1 MVRNKIAVL
10 EKSTIDKIAAGEV
23 VERPSSVVKELVE
36 NAIDAGA
43 SAITVEIK
51 DGGKSY
57 IRITDNGCGIPEDE
71 LSVAFMRH
79 STSKLRDA
87 SELADI
93 HTLGFRG
100 EALSSISAVSRVEM
114 ITKPADTLMGVRYV
128 IEGSKEISL
137 DKIGAPDGTTIM
149 IYQLFFNTPARKK
162 FLKTDTT
169 EASYISELM
178 ERLALS
184 HPDISFCF
192 ISNKKEKIHTSGNGN
207 LMDTIYQI
215 YGRQIA
221 SNLLAV
227 EKETDLLKVSG
238 FIGNSNVARGNRSL
252 ENFYINGRYIKSP
265 LLSKSVEEGYVGYLM
280 QHQYP
285 FCVLMITTKEASVDV
300 NVHPTKQEVRF
311 DDEMA
316 IADIFKSL
324 IFDRLHQR
332 EDIAEVTLDE
342 NVKEYAEEVAEE
354 VAKDQQSSTIRQDV
368 PMRKI
373 AESTVADPRLE
384 PMASEAESKQ
394 EEIVKE
400 VAPEPFEKSRL
411 EKMRQKITAQI
422 HADTPYER
430 KYQEYYQEKEKE
442 QDQGQKEKFTYEQTT
457 FLSEKARAKHRII
470 GQVFDTYWLIE
481 HDNKLYIIDQHAA
494 HEKVLFERMMK
505 QLQDKEMTTQYVSP
519 PIIVSLTRAEQ
530 DILDRYEDV
539 FSELGYVISSFGGNE
554 FAIEG
559 VPGNLF
565 SFDVKEFFM
574 ELLASCG
581 ELKGNDGHDMIVE
594 KVASMS
600 CKAAV
605 KGNNRLSYSEIEE
618 LLDELLSL
626 DNPYHC
632 PHGRPTIIAMTK
644 YELEK
649 KFKRIV

>member
-10 EKSTIDKIAAGEV
+10 EKATIDKIAAGEV
-23 VERPSSVVKELVE
+23 VERPASVVKELVE

-43 SAITVEIK
+43 DAITVEIK

-57 IRITDNGCGIPEDE
+57 IRITDNGCGIPEEE
-71 LSVAFMRH
+71 LPVAFLRH
-79 STSKLRDA
+79 STSKLRNA
-87 SELADI
+87 SELSDI

-114 ITKPADTLMGVRYV
+114 ITKPQTELMGVRYV
-128 IEGSKEISL
+128 VEGSQEVSM

-149 IYQLFFNTPARKK
+149 VYQLFFNTPARKK
-162 FLKTDTT
+162 FLKSDMT

-184 HPDISFCF
+184 HPDVSFLF

-227 EKETDLLKVSG
+227 EKETDLLMVSG

-265 LLSKSVEEGYVGYLM
+265 LLSKAVEEGYVGYLM

-285 FCVLMITTKEASVDV
+285 FCVLQITTKEAAVDV

-311 DDEMA
+311 DDEIA
-316 IADIFKSL
+316 IADIFKTL
-324 IFDRLHQR
+324 VFERLHQR
-332 EDIAEVTLDE
+332 EDIAEVTPD
-342 NVKEYAEEVAEE
+342 
-354 VAKDQQSSTIRQDV
+354 
-368 PMRKI
+368 
-373 AESTVADPRLE
+373 
-384 PMASEAESKQ
+384 
-394 EEIVKE
+394 EEIEKE
-400 VAPEPFEKSRL
+400 KEQSKPVTEERTPEPFEKARL
-411 EKMRQKITAQI
+411 QQMREKITKQI

-430 KYQEYYQEKEKE
+430 KYQEFYQKRESDTNAHAPKQEFPETSKPA
-442 QDQGQKEKFTYEQTT
+442 TYEQTS
-457 FLSEKARAKHRII
+457 FLTREARAKHHII

-494 HEKVLFERMMK
+494 HEKVLYERMMK
-505 QLQDKEMTTQYVSP
+505 QLKNKEMTTQYVSP
-519 PIIVSLTRAEQ
+519 PIILSLTRAEQ
-530 DILDRYEDV
+530 DILERFADV
-539 FSELGYVISSFGGNE
+539 FAELGYVISPFGGSE

-565 SFDVKEFFM
+565 SFDVKTFFM
-574 ELLASCG
+574 ELLASCDS
-581 ELKGNDGHDMIVE
+581 LKGNDGHDMILE
-594 KVASMS
+594 KIASMS
-600 CKAAV
+600 CKAAI
-605 KGNNRLSYSEIEE
+605 KGNNHLSRPEIEA
-618 LLDELLSL
+618 LLEELLSL
-626 DNPYHC
+626 ENPYHC

>member
-128 IEGSKEISL
+128 IEGSKEVSL

-149 IYQLFFNTPARKK
+149 VYQLFFNTPARKK

-215 YGRQIA
+215 YGRLIA

-316 IADIFKSL
+316 LADIFKSL
-324 IFDRLHQR
+324 IFERLHQR
-332 EDIAEVTLDE
+332 EDIVEVTLDE
-342 NVKEYAEEVAEE
+342 NVQAA
-354 VAKDQQSSTIRQDV
+354 
-368 PMRKI
+368 PLRKTTEND
-373 AESTVADPRLE
+373 ATDPGSESMTCE
-384 PMASEAESKQ
+384 PESKK
-394 EEIVKE
+394 EETIIE

-442 QDQGQKEKFTYEQTT
+442 QDQSREEKVTYEQTS
-457 FLSEKARAKHRII
+457 FLSEQARAKHRII

-519 PIIVSLTRAEQ
+519 PIIVSLTRAER
-530 DILDRYEDV
+530 DILKRYEEV

-605 KGNNRLSYSEIEE
+605 KGNNRLSYPEIEE

-626 DNPYHC
+626 ENPYHC

>member
-128 IEGSKEISL
+128 IEGSKEVSL

-149 IYQLFFNTPARKK
+149 VYQLFFNTPARKK

-221 SNLLAV
+221 SNLLTV

-316 IADIFKSL
+316 IADIFKLL
-324 IFDRLHQR
+324 IFERLHQR

-342 NVKEYAEEVAEE
+342 NVQAA
-354 VAKDQQSSTIRQDV
+354 
-368 PMRKI
+368 PLRKTTEND
-373 AESTVADPRLE
+373 ATDPGSESMTCE
-384 PMASEAESKQ
+384 PESKK
-394 EEIVKE
+394 EETIIE

-442 QDQGQKEKFTYEQTT
+442 QDQSREEKVTYEQTS
-457 FLSEKARAKHRII
+457 FLSEQARAKHRII
-470 GQVFDTYWLIE
+470 GQVFDTYWLVE

-530 DILDRYEDV
+530 DILKRYEEV

-605 KGNNRLSYSEIEE
+605 KGNNRLSYPEIEE

-626 DNPYHC
+626 ENPYHC

>member
-128 IEGSKEISL
+128 IEGSKEVSL

-149 IYQLFFNTPARKK
+149 VYQLFFNTPARKK

-324 IFDRLHQR
+324 IFERLYQR

-342 NVKEYAEEVAEE
+342 NVQAA
-354 VAKDQQSSTIRQDV
+354 SL
-368 PMRKI
+368 RKTTEND
-373 AESTVADPRLE
+373 ATDPGSESITCE
-384 PMASEAESKQ
+384 PESKK
-394 EEIVKE
+394 EETIIE

-442 QDQGQKEKFTYEQTT
+442 QDQSREEKVTYEQTS
-457 FLSEKARAKHRII
+457 FLSEQARAKHRII

-505 QLQDKEMTTQYVSP
+505 QLQDKEMTTQCVSP

-530 DILDRYEDV
+530 DILKRYEEV

-605 KGNNRLSYSEIEE
+605 KGNNRLSYPEIEE

-626 DNPYHC
+626 ENPYHC

>member
-1 MVRNKIAVL
+1 MVRNKITVL

-128 IEGSKEISL
+128 IEGSKEVSL

-149 IYQLFFNTPARKK
+149 VYQLFFNTPARKK

-324 IFDRLHQR
+324 IFERLYQR

-342 NVKEYAEEVAEE
+342 NVQAA
-354 VAKDQQSSTIRQDV
+354 
-368 PMRKI
+368 PLRKTTEND
-373 AESTVADPRLE
+373 ATDPGSESMTCE
-384 PMASEAESKQ
+384 PESKK
-394 EEIVKE
+394 EETIIE

-422 HADTPYER
+422 HTDTPYER

-442 QDQGQKEKFTYEQTT
+442 QDQSREEKVTYEQTS
-457 FLSEKARAKHRII
+457 FLSEQARAKHRII

-530 DILDRYEDV
+530 DILKRYEEV

-605 KGNNRLSYSEIEE
+605 KGNNRLSYPEIEE

-626 DNPYHC
+626 ENPYHC

>member
-128 IEGSKEISL
+128 IEGSKEVSL

-149 IYQLFFNTPARKK
+149 VYQLFFNTPARKK

-324 IFDRLHQR
+324 IFERLHQR

-342 NVKEYAEEVAEE
+342 NVQAA
-354 VAKDQQSSTIRQDV
+354 
-368 PMRKI
+368 PLRKTTEND
-373 AESTVADPRLE
+373 ATDPGSESMTCE
-384 PMASEAESKQ
+384 PESKK
-394 EEIVKE
+394 EETIIE

-442 QDQGQKEKFTYEQTT
+442 QDQSREEKVTYEQTS
-457 FLSEKARAKHRII
+457 FLSEQARAKHRII

-530 DILDRYEDV
+530 DILKRYEEV

-574 ELLASCG
+574 ELLASCS

-605 KGNNRLSYSEIEE
+605 KGNNRLSYPEIEE

-626 DNPYHC
+626 ENPYHC

>member
-10 EKSTIDKIAAGEV
+10 EKATIDKIAAGEV
-23 VERPSSVVKELVE
+23 VERPASVVKELVE

-43 SAITVEIK
+43 DAITVEIK

-57 IRITDNGCGIPEDE
+57 IRITDNGCGIPEEE
-71 LSVAFMRH
+71 LPVAFLRH

-87 SELADI
+87 SELSDI

-114 ITKPADTLMGVRYV
+114 ITKPQTELMGVRYV
-128 IEGSKEISL
+128 VEGSQEVSM

-149 IYQLFFNTPARKK
+149 VYQLFFNTPARKK
-162 FLKTDTT
+162 FLKSDMT

-184 HPDISFCF
+184 HPDVSFLF

-227 EKETDLLKVSG
+227 EKETDLLTVCG

-265 LLSKSVEEGYVGYLM
+265 LLSKAVEEGYVGYLM

-285 FCVLMITTKEASVDV
+285 FCVLQITTKEAAVDV

-311 DDEMA
+311 DDEIA
-316 IADIFKSL
+316 IADIFKTL
-324 IFDRLHQR
+324 VFERLHQR

-342 NVKEYAEEVAEE
+342 EIEIEKEKEQSKPVAEE
-354 VAKDQQSSTIRQDV
+354 RT
-368 PMRKI
+368 
-373 AESTVADPRLE
+373 
-384 PMASEAESKQ
+384 
-394 EEIVKE
+394 
-400 VAPEPFEKSRL
+400 PEPFEKARL
-411 EKMRQKITAQI
+411 QQMREKITKQI

-430 KYQEYYQEKEKE
+430 KYQEFYQKRESDANAHAPKQELPETSKTA
-442 QDQGQKEKFTYEQTT
+442 TYEQTS
-457 FLSEKARAKHRII
+457 FLTREARAKHHII

-494 HEKVLFERMMK
+494 HEKVLYERMMK
-505 QLQDKEMTTQYVSP
+505 QLKNKEMTTQYVSP
-519 PIIVSLTRAEQ
+519 PIILSLTRAEQ
-530 DILDRYEDV
+530 DILERFADV
-539 FSELGYVISSFGGNE
+539 FAELGYVISPFGGNE

-565 SFDVKEFFM
+565 SFDVKTFFM
-574 ELLASCG
+574 ELLASCDS
-581 ELKGNDGHDMIVE
+581 LKGNDGHDMILE
-594 KVASMS
+594 KIASMS
-600 CKAAV
+600 CKAAI
-605 KGNNRLSYSEIEE
+605 KGNNQLSRPEIEA
-618 LLDELLSL
+618 LLEELLSL
-626 DNPYHC
+626 ENPYHC

>member
-128 IEGSKEISL
+128 IEGSKEVSL

-149 IYQLFFNTPARKK
+149 VYQLFFNTPARKK

-215 YGRQIA
+215 YGRLIA

-265 LLSKSVEEGYVGYLM
+265 LLSKSVEEGYVGNLM

-324 IFDRLHQR
+324 IFERLHQR
-332 EDIAEVTLDE
+332 EDIVEVTLDE
-342 NVKEYAEEVAEE
+342 NVQAA
-354 VAKDQQSSTIRQDV
+354 
-368 PMRKI
+368 PLRKTTEND
-373 AESTVADPRLE
+373 ATDPGSESMTCE
-384 PMASEAESKQ
+384 PESKK
-394 EEIVKE
+394 EETIIE

-442 QDQGQKEKFTYEQTT
+442 QDQSREEKVTYEQTS
-457 FLSEKARAKHRII
+457 FLSEQARAKHRII

-519 PIIVSLTRAEQ
+519 PIIVSLTRAER
-530 DILDRYEDV
+530 DILKRYEEV

-605 KGNNRLSYSEIEE
+605 KGNNRLSYPEIEE

-626 DNPYHC
+626 ENPYHC

>member
-10 EKSTIDKIAAGEV
+10 EKATIDKIAAGEV
-23 VERPSSVVKELVE
+23 VERPASVVKELVE

-43 SAITVEIK
+43 DAITVEIK

-57 IRITDNGCGIPEDE
+57 IRITDNGCGISEEE
-71 LSVAFMRH
+71 LPVAFLRH

-87 SELADI
+87 SELSDI

-114 ITKPADTLMGVRYV
+114 ITKPQTELMGVRYV
-128 IEGSKEISL
+128 VEGSQEVSM

-149 IYQLFFNTPARKK
+149 VYQLFFNTPARKK
-162 FLKTDTT
+162 FLKSDMT

-184 HPDISFCF
+184 HPDVSFLF

-227 EKETDLLKVSG
+227 EKETDLLTVCG

-265 LLSKSVEEGYVGYLM
+265 LLSKAVEEGYVGYLM

-285 FCVLMITTKEASVDV
+285 FCVLQITTKEASVDV

-311 DDEMA
+311 DDEIA
-316 IADIFKSL
+316 IADIFKTL
-324 IFDRLHQR
+324 VFERLHQR

-342 NVKEYAEEVAEE
+342 EIEKEKEKEKSKPVAEE
-354 VAKDQQSSTIRQDV
+354 RT
-368 PMRKI
+368 
-373 AESTVADPRLE
+373 
-384 PMASEAESKQ
+384 
-394 EEIVKE
+394 
-400 VAPEPFEKSRL
+400 PEPFEKARL
-411 EKMRQKITAQI
+411 QQMREKITKQI

-430 KYQEYYQEKEKE
+430 KYQEFYQKRESDTNAHAPKQELPETSKPA
-442 QDQGQKEKFTYEQTT
+442 TYEQTS
-457 FLSEKARAKHRII
+457 FLTREARAKHHII

-494 HEKVLFERMMK
+494 HEKVLYERMMK
-505 QLQDKEMTTQYVSP
+505 QLKNKEMTTQYVSP
-519 PIIVSLTRAEQ
+519 PIILSLTRAEQ
-530 DILDRYEDV
+530 DILERFADV
-539 FSELGYVISSFGGNE
+539 FAELGYVISPFGGNE

-565 SFDVKEFFM
+565 SFDVKTFFM
-574 ELLASCG
+574 ELLASCDS
-581 ELKGNDGHDMIVE
+581 LKENDGHDMILE
-594 KVASMS
+594 KIASMS
-600 CKAAV
+600 CKAAI
-605 KGNNRLSYSEIEE
+605 KGNNHLSRPEIEA
-618 LLDELLSL
+618 LLEELLSL
-626 DNPYHC
+626 ENPYHC

-644 YELEK
+644 YEIEK

>member
-128 IEGSKEISL
+128 IEDSKEVSL

-149 IYQLFFNTPARKK
+149 VYQLFFNTPARKK

-215 YGRQIA
+215 YGRLIA

-324 IFDRLHQR
+324 IFERLHQR

-342 NVKEYAEEVAEE
+342 NVQAA
-354 VAKDQQSSTIRQDV
+354 
-368 PMRKI
+368 PLRKTTEND
-373 AESTVADPRLE
+373 ATDPGSESMTCE
-384 PMASEAESKQ
+384 PESKK
-394 EEIVKE
+394 EETIIE

-442 QDQGQKEKFTYEQTT
+442 QDQSREEKVTYEQTS
-457 FLSEKARAKHRII
+457 FLSEQARAKHRII

-519 PIIVSLTRAEQ
+519 PIIVSLTRAER
-530 DILDRYEDV
+530 DILKRYEEV

-605 KGNNRLSYSEIEE
+605 KGNNRLSYPEIEE

-626 DNPYHC
+626 ENPYHC

>member
-10 EKSTIDKIAAGEV
+10 EKATIDKIAAGEV
-23 VERPSSVVKELVE
+23 VERPASVVKELVE

-43 SAITVEIK
+43 DAITVEIK

-57 IRITDNGCGIPEDE
+57 IRITDNGCGIPEEE
-71 LSVAFMRH
+71 LPVAFLRH

-87 SELADI
+87 SELSDI

-114 ITKPADTLMGVRYV
+114 ITKPQTELMGVRYV
-128 IEGSKEISL
+128 VEGSQEVSM

-149 IYQLFFNTPARKK
+149 VYQLFFNTPARKK
-162 FLKTDTT
+162 FLKSDMT

-184 HPDISFCF
+184 HPDVSFLF

-227 EKETDLLKVSG
+227 EKETDLLMVSG

-265 LLSKSVEEGYVGYLM
+265 LLSKAVEEGYVGYLM

-285 FCVLMITTKEASVDV
+285 FCVLQITTKEAAVDV

-311 DDEMA
+311 DDEIA
-316 IADIFKSL
+316 IADIFKTL
-324 IFDRLHQR
+324 VFERLHQR

-342 NVKEYAEEVAEE
+342 EIEIEKEKEKEQSKPVTEER
-354 VAKDQQSSTIRQDV
+354 T
-368 PMRKI
+368 
-373 AESTVADPRLE
+373 
-384 PMASEAESKQ
+384 
-394 EEIVKE
+394 
-400 VAPEPFEKSRL
+400 PEPFEKARL
-411 EKMRQKITAQI
+411 QQMREKITKQI

-430 KYQEYYQEKEKE
+430 KYQEFYQKRESDTNAHAPKQELLETSKPA
-442 QDQGQKEKFTYEQTT
+442 TYEQTS
-457 FLSEKARAKHRII
+457 FLTREARAKHHII

-494 HEKVLFERMMK
+494 HEKVLYERMMK
-505 QLQDKEMTTQYVSP
+505 QLKNKEMTTQYVSP
-519 PIIVSLTRAEQ
+519 PIILSLTRAEQ
-530 DILDRYEDV
+530 DILERFADV
-539 FSELGYVISSFGGNE
+539 FAELGYVISPFGGNE

-565 SFDVKEFFM
+565 SFDVKTFFM
-574 ELLASCG
+574 ELLASCDS
-581 ELKGNDGHDMIVE
+581 LKGNDGHDMILE
-594 KVASMS
+594 KIASMS
-600 CKAAV
+600 CKAAI
-605 KGNNRLSYSEIEE
+605 KGNNQLSRPEIEA
-618 LLDELLSL
+618 LLEELLSL
-626 DNPYHC
+626 ENPYHC

>member
-128 IEGSKEISL
+128 IEGSKEVSL

-149 IYQLFFNTPARKK
+149 VYQLFFNTPARKK

-285 FCVLMITTKEASVDV
+285 FSVLMITTKEASVDV

-324 IFDRLHQR
+324 IFERLHQR

-342 NVKEYAEEVAEE
+342 NVQAA
-354 VAKDQQSSTIRQDV
+354 
-368 PMRKI
+368 PLRKTTEND
-373 AESTVADPRLE
+373 ATDPGSESITCE
-384 PMASEAESKQ
+384 PESKK
-394 EEIVKE
+394 EETIIE

-442 QDQGQKEKFTYEQTT
+442 QDQSREEKVTYEQTS
-457 FLSEKARAKHRII
+457 FLSEQARAKHRII

-519 PIIVSLTRAEQ
+519 PIIVSLTRTEQ
-530 DILDRYEDV
+530 DILKRYEEV

-605 KGNNRLSYSEIEE
+605 KGNNRLSYPEIEE

-626 DNPYHC
+626 ENPYHC

>member
-1 MVRNKIAVL
+1 MVRKKIAVL
-10 EKSTIDKIAAGEV
+10 EKATIDKIAAGEV
-23 VERPSSVVKELVE
+23 VERPASVVKELVE

-43 SAITVEIK
+43 DAITVEIK

-57 IRITDNGCGIPEDE
+57 IRITDNGCGIPEEE
-71 LSVAFMRH
+71 LPVAFLRH

-87 SELADI
+87 SELSDI

-114 ITKPADTLMGVRYV
+114 ITKPQTELMGVRYV
-128 IEGSKEISL
+128 VEGSQEVSM

-149 IYQLFFNTPARKK
+149 VYQLFFNTPARKK
-162 FLKTDTT
+162 FLKSDMT

-184 HPDISFCF
+184 HPDVSFLF

-227 EKETDLLKVSG
+227 EKETDLLMVSG

-265 LLSKSVEEGYVGYLM
+265 LLSKAVEEGYVGYLM

-285 FCVLMITTKEASVDV
+285 FCVLQITAKEAAVDV

-311 DDEMA
+311 DDEIA
-316 IADIFKSL
+316 IADIFKTL
-324 IFDRLHQR
+324 VFERLHQR

-342 NVKEYAEEVAEE
+342 EKEKEKEQSKPVAEE
-354 VAKDQQSSTIRQDV
+354 RT
-368 PMRKI
+368 
-373 AESTVADPRLE
+373 
-384 PMASEAESKQ
+384 
-394 EEIVKE
+394 
-400 VAPEPFEKSRL
+400 PEPFEKARL
-411 EKMRQKITAQI
+411 QQMREKITKQI

-430 KYQEYYQEKEKE
+430 KYQEFYQKRESDTNAHAPKQELPETSKPA
-442 QDQGQKEKFTYEQTT
+442 TYEQTS
-457 FLSEKARAKHRII
+457 FLTREARAKHHII

-494 HEKVLFERMMK
+494 HEKVLYERMMK
-505 QLQDKEMTTQYVSP
+505 QLKNKEMTTQYVSP
-519 PIIVSLTRAEQ
+519 PIILSLTRAEQ
-530 DILDRYEDV
+530 DILERFADV
-539 FSELGYVISSFGGNE
+539 FAELGYVISPFGGNE

-565 SFDVKEFFM
+565 SFDVKTFFM
-574 ELLASCG
+574 ELLASCDS
-581 ELKGNDGHDMIVE
+581 LKGNDGHDMILE
-594 KVASMS
+594 KIASMS
-600 CKAAV
+600 CKAAI
-605 KGNNRLSYSEIEE
+605 KGNNQLSRPEIEA
-618 LLDELLSL
+618 LLEELLSL
-626 DNPYHC
+626 ENPYHC

>member
-128 IEGSKEISL
+128 IEGSKEVSL

-149 IYQLFFNTPARKK
+149 VYQLFFNTPARKK

-192 ISNKKEKIHTSGNGN
+192 ISKKKEKIHTSGNGN

-215 YGRQIA
+215 YGRLIA

-324 IFDRLHQR
+324 IFERLHQR

-342 NVKEYAEEVAEE
+342 NVQAA
-354 VAKDQQSSTIRQDV
+354 
-368 PMRKI
+368 PLRKTTEND
-373 AESTVADPRLE
+373 ATDPGSESMTCE
-384 PMASEAESKQ
+384 PESKK
-394 EEIVKE
+394 EETIIE

-442 QDQGQKEKFTYEQTT
+442 QDQSREEKVTYEQTS
-457 FLSEKARAKHRII
+457 FLSEQARAKHRII

-530 DILDRYEDV
+530 DILKRYEEV

-605 KGNNRLSYSEIEE
+605 KGNNRLSYPEIEE

-626 DNPYHC
+626 ENPYHC

>member
-10 EKSTIDKIAAGEV
+10 EKATIDKIAAGEV
-23 VERPSSVVKELVE
+23 VERPASVVKELVE

-43 SAITVEIK
+43 DAITVEIK

-57 IRITDNGCGIPEDE
+57 IRITDNGCGIPEEE
-71 LSVAFMRH
+71 LPVAFLRH

-87 SELADI
+87 SELSDI

-114 ITKPADTLMGVRYV
+114 ITKPQTELMGVRYV
-128 IEGSKEISL
+128 VEGSQEVSM

-149 IYQLFFNTPARKK
+149 VYQLFFNTPARKK
-162 FLKTDTT
+162 FLKSDMT

-184 HPDISFCF
+184 HPDVSFLF

-227 EKETDLLKVSG
+227 EKETDLLMVSG

-265 LLSKSVEEGYVGYLM
+265 LLSKAVEEGYVGYLM

-285 FCVLMITTKEASVDV
+285 FCVLQITTKEAAVDV

-311 DDEMA
+311 DDEIA
-316 IADIFKSL
+316 IADIFKTL
-324 IFDRLHQR
+324 VFERLHQR

-342 NVKEYAEEVAEE
+342 EIEIEKENEQSKPVTEER
-354 VAKDQQSSTIRQDV
+354 T
-368 PMRKI
+368 
-373 AESTVADPRLE
+373 
-384 PMASEAESKQ
+384 
-394 EEIVKE
+394 
-400 VAPEPFEKSRL
+400 PEPFEKARL
-411 EKMRQKITAQI
+411 QQMREKITKQI

-430 KYQEYYQEKEKE
+430 KYQEFYQKRESDTNAHAPKQELPETSKPA
-442 QDQGQKEKFTYEQTT
+442 TYEQTS
-457 FLSEKARAKHRII
+457 FLTREARAKHHII

-494 HEKVLFERMMK
+494 HEKVLYERMMK
-505 QLQDKEMTTQYVSP
+505 QLKNKEMTTQYVSP
-519 PIIVSLTRAEQ
+519 PIILSLTRAEQ
-530 DILDRYEDV
+530 DILERFADV
-539 FSELGYVISSFGGNE
+539 FAELGYVISPFGGNE

-565 SFDVKEFFM
+565 SFDVKTFFM
-574 ELLASCG
+574 ELLASCDS
-581 ELKGNDGHDMIVE
+581 LKGNDGHDMILE
-594 KVASMS
+594 KIASMS
-600 CKAAV
+600 CKAAI
-605 KGNNRLSYSEIEE
+605 KGNNQLSRPEIEA
-618 LLDELLSL
+618 LLEELLSL
-626 DNPYHC
+626 ENPYHC

>member
-128 IEGSKEISL
+128 IEGSKEVSL

-149 IYQLFFNTPARKK
+149 VYQLFFNTPARKK

-285 FCVLMITTKEASVDV
+285 FCVRMITTKEASVDV

-324 IFDRLHQR
+324 IFERLYQR

-342 NVKEYAEEVAEE
+342 NVQAA
-354 VAKDQQSSTIRQDV
+354 SL
-368 PMRKI
+368 RKTTEND
-373 AESTVADPRLE
+373 ATDPGSESITCE
-384 PMASEAESKQ
+384 PESKK
-394 EEIVKE
+394 EETIIE

-442 QDQGQKEKFTYEQTT
+442 QDQSREEKVTYEQTS
-457 FLSEKARAKHRII
+457 FLSEQARAKHRII

-530 DILDRYEDV
+530 DILKRYEEV

-605 KGNNRLSYSEIEE
+605 KGNNRLSYPEIEE
-618 LLDELLSL
+618 LVDELLSL
-626 DNPYHC
+626 ENPYHC

>member
-128 IEGSKEISL
+128 IEGSKEVSL

-149 IYQLFFNTPARKK
+149 VYQLFFNTPARKK

-215 YGRQIA
+215 YGRLIA

-324 IFDRLHQR
+324 IFERLHQR

-342 NVKEYAEEVAEE
+342 NVQAAPLSKTTENDAT
-354 VAKDQQSSTIRQDV
+354 DPGS
-368 PMRKI
+368 
-373 AESTVADPRLE
+373 ESMTCE
-384 PMASEAESKQ
+384 PESKK
-394 EEIVKE
+394 EETIIE

-442 QDQGQKEKFTYEQTT
+442 QDQSREEKVTYEQTS
-457 FLSEKARAKHRII
+457 FLSEQARAKHRII

-530 DILDRYEDV
+530 DILKRYEEV

-581 ELKGNDGHDMIVE
+581 ELKGNDGHEMIVE

-605 KGNNRLSYSEIEE
+605 KGNNRLSYPEIAE

-626 DNPYHC
+626 ENPYHC

>member
-10 EKSTIDKIAAGEV
+10 EKATIDKIAAGEV
-23 VERPSSVVKELVE
+23 VERPASVVKELVE

-43 SAITVEIK
+43 DAITVEIK

-57 IRITDNGCGIPEDE
+57 IRITDNGCGISEEE
-71 LSVAFMRH
+71 LPVAFLRH

-87 SELADI
+87 SELSDI

-114 ITKPADTLMGVRYV
+114 ITKPQTELMGVRYV
-128 IEGSKEISL
+128 VEGSQEVSM

-149 IYQLFFNTPARKK
+149 VYQLFFNTPARKK
-162 FLKTDTT
+162 FLKSDMT

-184 HPDISFCF
+184 HPDVSFLF

-227 EKETDLLKVSG
+227 EKETDLLTVCG

-265 LLSKSVEEGYVGYLM
+265 LLSKAVEEGYVGYLM

-285 FCVLMITTKEASVDV
+285 FCVLQITTKEAAVDV

-311 DDEMA
+311 DDEIA
-316 IADIFKSL
+316 IADIFKTL
-324 IFDRLHQR
+324 VFERLHQR

-342 NVKEYAEEVAEE
+342 EIEKEKEKEKSKPVAEE
-354 VAKDQQSSTIRQDV
+354 RT
-368 PMRKI
+368 
-373 AESTVADPRLE
+373 
-384 PMASEAESKQ
+384 
-394 EEIVKE
+394 
-400 VAPEPFEKSRL
+400 PEPFEKARL
-411 EKMRQKITAQI
+411 QQMREKITKQI

-430 KYQEYYQEKEKE
+430 KYQESYQKRESDTNAHAPKQELPETSKPA
-442 QDQGQKEKFTYEQTT
+442 TYEQTS
-457 FLSEKARAKHRII
+457 FLTREARAKHHII

-494 HEKVLFERMMK
+494 HEKVLYERMMK
-505 QLQDKEMTTQYVSP
+505 QLKNKEMTTQYVSP
-519 PIIVSLTRAEQ
+519 PIILSLTRAEQ
-530 DILDRYEDV
+530 DILERFADV
-539 FSELGYVISSFGGNE
+539 FAELGYVISPFGGNE

-565 SFDVKEFFM
+565 SFDVKTFFM
-574 ELLASCG
+574 ELLASCDS
-581 ELKGNDGHDMIVE
+581 LKENDGHDMILE
-594 KVASMS
+594 KIASMS
-600 CKAAV
+600 CKAAI
-605 KGNNRLSYSEIEE
+605 KGNNHLSRPEIEA
-618 LLDELLSL
+618 LLEELLSL
-626 DNPYHC
+626 ENPYHC

-644 YELEK
+644 YEIEK

>member
-10 EKSTIDKIAAGEV
+10 EKATIDKIAAGEV
-23 VERPSSVVKELVE
+23 VERPASVVKELVE

-43 SAITVEIK
+43 DAITVEIK

-57 IRITDNGCGIPEDE
+57 IRITDNGCGIPEEE
-71 LSVAFMRH
+71 LPVAFLRH

-87 SELADI
+87 SELSDI

-114 ITKPADTLMGVRYV
+114 ITKPQTELMGVRYV
-128 IEGSKEISL
+128 VEGSQEVSM

-149 IYQLFFNTPARKK
+149 VYQLFFNTPARKK
-162 FLKTDTT
+162 FLKSDMT

-184 HPDISFCF
+184 HPDVSFLF

-227 EKETDLLKVSG
+227 EKETDLLMVSG

-265 LLSKSVEEGYVGYLM
+265 LLSKAVEEGYVGYLM

-285 FCVLMITTKEASVDV
+285 FCVLQITTKEAAVDV

-311 DDEMA
+311 DDEIA
-316 IADIFKSL
+316 IADIFKTL
-324 IFDRLHQR
+324 VFERLHQR

-342 NVKEYAEEVAEE
+342 EIEKEKEQSKPVTEER
-354 VAKDQQSSTIRQDV
+354 T
-368 PMRKI
+368 
-373 AESTVADPRLE
+373 
-384 PMASEAESKQ
+384 
-394 EEIVKE
+394 
-400 VAPEPFEKSRL
+400 PEPFEKARL
-411 EKMRQKITAQI
+411 QQMREKITKQI

-430 KYQEYYQEKEKE
+430 KYQEFYQKRESDTNAHAPKQELPETSKPA
-442 QDQGQKEKFTYEQTT
+442 TYEQTS
-457 FLSEKARAKHRII
+457 FLTREARAKHHII

-494 HEKVLFERMMK
+494 HEKVLYERMMK
-505 QLQDKEMTTQYVSP
+505 QLKNKEMTTQYVSP
-519 PIIVSLTRAEQ
+519 PIILSLTRAEQ
-530 DILDRYEDV
+530 DILERFADV
-539 FSELGYVISSFGGNE
+539 FAELGYVISPFGGNE

-559 VPGNLF
+559 IPGNLF
-565 SFDVKEFFM
+565 SFDVKTFFM
-574 ELLASCG
+574 ELLASCDS
-581 ELKGNDGHDMIVE
+581 LKGNDGHDMILE
-594 KVASMS
+594 KIASMS
-600 CKAAV
+600 CKAAI
-605 KGNNRLSYSEIEE
+605 KGNNQLSRPEIEA
-618 LLDELLSL
+618 LLEELLSL
-626 DNPYHC
+626 ENPYHC

>member
-10 EKSTIDKIAAGEV
+10 EKATIDKIAAGEV
-23 VERPSSVVKELVE
+23 VERPASVVKELVE

-43 SAITVEIK
+43 DAITVEIK

-57 IRITDNGCGIPEDE
+57 IRITDNGCGIPEEE
-71 LSVAFMRH
+71 LPIAFLRH

-87 SELADI
+87 SELSDI

-114 ITKPADTLMGVRYV
+114 ITKPQTELMGVRYV
-128 IEGSKEISL
+128 VEGSQEVSM

-149 IYQLFFNTPARKK
+149 VYQLFFNTPARKK
-162 FLKTDTT
+162 FLKSDMT

-184 HPDISFCF
+184 HPDVSFLF

-215 YGRQIA
+215 YGRQIT

-227 EKETDLLKVSG
+227 EKETDLLTVCG

-265 LLSKSVEEGYVGYLM
+265 LLSKAVEEGYVGYLM

-285 FCVLMITTKEASVDV
+285 FCVLQITTKEAAVDV

-311 DDEMA
+311 DDEIA
-316 IADIFKSL
+316 IADIFKTL
-324 IFDRLHQR
+324 VFERLHQR

-342 NVKEYAEEVAEE
+342 EIEKEKEQSKPVTEER
-354 VAKDQQSSTIRQDV
+354 T
-368 PMRKI
+368 
-373 AESTVADPRLE
+373 
-384 PMASEAESKQ
+384 
-394 EEIVKE
+394 
-400 VAPEPFEKSRL
+400 PEPFEKARL
-411 EKMRQKITAQI
+411 QQMREKITKQI

-430 KYQEYYQEKEKE
+430 KYQEFYQKRESDANAHAPKQELPETSKPA
-442 QDQGQKEKFTYEQTT
+442 TYEQTS
-457 FLSEKARAKHRII
+457 FLTREARAKHHII

-494 HEKVLFERMMK
+494 HEKVLYERMMK
-505 QLQDKEMTTQYVSP
+505 QLKNKEMTTQYVSP
-519 PIIVSLTRAEQ
+519 PIILSLTRAEQ
-530 DILDRYEDV
+530 DILERFADV
-539 FSELGYVISSFGGNE
+539 FAELGYVISPFGGNE

-565 SFDVKEFFM
+565 SFDVKTFFM
-574 ELLASCG
+574 ELLASCDS
-581 ELKGNDGHDMIVE
+581 LKGNDGHDMILE
-594 KVASMS
+594 KIASMS
-600 CKAAV
+600 CKAAI
-605 KGNNRLSYSEIEE
+605 KGNNHLSRPEIEA
-618 LLDELLSL
+618 LLEELLSL
-626 DNPYHC
+626 ENPYHC
-632 PHGRPTIIAMTK
+632 PHGRPTIISMTK
-644 YELEK
+644 YEIEK

>member
-128 IEGSKEISL
+128 IEGSKEVSL

-149 IYQLFFNTPARKK
+149 VYQLFFNTPARKK

-178 ERLALS
+178 KRLALS

-215 YGRQIA
+215 YGRLIA

-324 IFDRLHQR
+324 IFERLHQS

-342 NVKEYAEEVAEE
+342 NVQAA
-354 VAKDQQSSTIRQDV
+354 
-368 PMRKI
+368 PLRKTTEND
-373 AESTVADPRLE
+373 ATDPGSESMTCE
-384 PMASEAESKQ
+384 PESKK
-394 EEIVKE
+394 EETIIE

-442 QDQGQKEKFTYEQTT
+442 QDQSREEKVTYEQTS
-457 FLSEKARAKHRII
+457 FLSEQARAKHRII

-530 DILDRYEDV
+530 DILKRYEEV

-581 ELKGNDGHDMIVE
+581 ELKGNDGHEMIVE

-605 KGNNRLSYSEIEE
+605 KGNNRLSYPEIAE

-626 DNPYHC
+626 ENPYHC

>member
-128 IEGSKEISL
+128 IEGSKEVSL

-149 IYQLFFNTPARKK
+149 VYQLFFNTPARKK

-324 IFDRLHQR
+324 IFERLYQR
-332 EDIAEVTLDE
+332 EDIDEVTLDE
-342 NVKEYAEEVAEE
+342 NVQAA
-354 VAKDQQSSTIRQDV
+354 
-368 PMRKI
+368 PLRKTTEND
-373 AESTVADPRLE
+373 ATDPGSESMTCE
-384 PMASEAESKQ
+384 PESKK
-394 EEIVKE
+394 EETIIE

-442 QDQGQKEKFTYEQTT
+442 QDQSREEKVTYEQTS
-457 FLSEKARAKHRII
+457 FLSEQARAKHRII

-530 DILDRYEDV
+530 DILKRYEEV

-605 KGNNRLSYSEIEE
+605 KGNNRLSYPEIEE

-626 DNPYHC
+626 ENPYHC

>member
-10 EKSTIDKIAAGEV
+10 EKATIDKIAAGEV
-23 VERPSSVVKELVE
+23 VERPASVVKELVE

-43 SAITVEIK
+43 DAITVEIK

-57 IRITDNGCGIPEDE
+57 IRITDNGCGIPEEE
-71 LSVAFMRH
+71 LPVAFLRH

-87 SELADI
+87 SELSDI

-114 ITKPADTLMGVRYV
+114 ITKPQTELMGVRYV
-128 IEGSKEISL
+128 VEGSQEVSM

-149 IYQLFFNTPARKK
+149 VYQLFFNTPARKK
-162 FLKTDTT
+162 FLKSDMT

-184 HPDISFCF
+184 HPDVSFLF

-227 EKETDLLKVSG
+227 EKETDLLMVSG

-265 LLSKSVEEGYVGYLM
+265 LLSKAVEEGYVGYLM

-285 FCVLMITTKEASVDV
+285 FCVLQITTKEAAVDV

-311 DDEMA
+311 DDEIA
-316 IADIFKSL
+316 IADIFKTL
-324 IFDRLHQR
+324 VFERLHQR

-342 NVKEYAEEVAEE
+342 EIEIEKEKEKSKPVAEE
-354 VAKDQQSSTIRQDV
+354 RT
-368 PMRKI
+368 
-373 AESTVADPRLE
+373 
-384 PMASEAESKQ
+384 
-394 EEIVKE
+394 
-400 VAPEPFEKSRL
+400 PEPFEKARL
-411 EKMRQKITAQI
+411 QQMREKITKQI

-430 KYQEYYQEKEKE
+430 KYQEFYQKRESDTNAHAPKQELPETSKTA
-442 QDQGQKEKFTYEQTT
+442 TYEQTS
-457 FLSEKARAKHRII
+457 FLTREARAKHHII

-494 HEKVLFERMMK
+494 HEKVLYERMMK
-505 QLQDKEMTTQYVSP
+505 QLKNKEMTTQYVSP
-519 PIIVSLTRAEQ
+519 PIILSLTRAEQ
-530 DILDRYEDV
+530 DILERFADV
-539 FSELGYVISSFGGNE
+539 FAELGYVISPFGGNE

-565 SFDVKEFFM
+565 SFDVKTFFM
-574 ELLASCG
+574 ELLASCDS
-581 ELKGNDGHDMIVE
+581 LKGNDGHDMILE
-594 KVASMS
+594 KIASMS
-600 CKAAV
+600 CKAAI
-605 KGNNRLSYSEIEE
+605 KGNNQLSRPEIEA
-618 LLDELLSL
+618 LLEELLSL
-626 DNPYHC
+626 ENPYHC

>member
-10 EKSTIDKIAAGEV
+10 EKATIDKIAAGEV
-23 VERPSSVVKELVE
+23 VERPASVVKELVE

-43 SAITVEIK
+43 DAITVEIK

-57 IRITDNGCGIPEDE
+57 IRITDNGCGISEEE
-71 LSVAFMRH
+71 LPVAFLRH

-87 SELADI
+87 SELSDI

-114 ITKPADTLMGVRYV
+114 ITKPQTELMGVRYV
-128 IEGSKEISL
+128 VEGSQEVSM

-149 IYQLFFNTPARKK
+149 VYQLFFNTPARKK
-162 FLKTDTT
+162 FLKSDMT

-184 HPDISFCF
+184 HPDVSFLF

-227 EKETDLLKVSG
+227 EKETDLLTVCG

-265 LLSKSVEEGYVGYLM
+265 LLSKAVEEGYVGYLM

-285 FCVLMITTKEASVDV
+285 FCVLQITTKEAAVDV

-311 DDEMA
+311 DDEIA
-316 IADIFKSL
+316 IADIFKTL
-324 IFDRLHQR
+324 VFERLHQR

-342 NVKEYAEEVAEE
+342 EIEKEKEQSKPVAEE
-354 VAKDQQSSTIRQDV
+354 RT
-368 PMRKI
+368 
-373 AESTVADPRLE
+373 
-384 PMASEAESKQ
+384 
-394 EEIVKE
+394 
-400 VAPEPFEKSRL
+400 PEPFEKARL
-411 EKMRQKITAQI
+411 QQMREKITKQI

-430 KYQEYYQEKEKE
+430 KYQEFYQKRESDTNAHAPKQELPETSKPA
-442 QDQGQKEKFTYEQTT
+442 TYEQTS
-457 FLSEKARAKHRII
+457 FLTREARAKHHII

-494 HEKVLFERMMK
+494 HEKVLYERMMK
-505 QLQDKEMTTQYVSP
+505 QLKNKEMTTQYVSP
-519 PIIVSLTRAEQ
+519 PIILSLTRAEQ
-530 DILDRYEDV
+530 DILERFADV
-539 FSELGYVISSFGGNE
+539 FAELGYVISPFGGNE

-565 SFDVKEFFM
+565 SFDVKTFFM
-574 ELLASCG
+574 ELLASCDS
-581 ELKGNDGHDMIVE
+581 LKENDGHDMILE
-594 KVASMS
+594 KIASMS
-600 CKAAV
+600 CKAAI
-605 KGNNRLSYSEIEE
+605 KGNNHLSRPEIEA
-618 LLDELLSL
+618 LLEELLSL
-626 DNPYHC
+626 ENPYHC

-644 YELEK
+644 YEIEK

>member
-128 IEGSKEISL
+128 IEGSKEVSL

-149 IYQLFFNTPARKK
+149 VYQLFFNTPARKK

-215 YGRQIA
+215 YGRLIA

-324 IFDRLHQR
+324 IFERLYQR

-342 NVKEYAEEVAEE
+342 NVQAA
-354 VAKDQQSSTIRQDV
+354 
-368 PMRKI
+368 PLRKTTEND
-373 AESTVADPRLE
+373 ATDPGSESMTCE
-384 PMASEAESKQ
+384 PESKK
-394 EEIVKE
+394 EETIIE

-442 QDQGQKEKFTYEQTT
+442 QDQSREEKVTYEQTS
-457 FLSEKARAKHRII
+457 FLSEQARAKHRII

-530 DILDRYEDV
+530 DILERYEEV

-605 KGNNRLSYSEIEE
+605 KGNNRLSYPEIEE

-626 DNPYHC
+626 ENPYHC

>member
-10 EKSTIDKIAAGEV
+10 EKATIDKIAAGEV
-23 VERPSSVVKELVE
+23 VERPASVVKELVE

-43 SAITVEIK
+43 DAITVEIK

-57 IRITDNGCGIPEDE
+57 IRITDNGCGIPEEE
-71 LSVAFMRH
+71 LPIAFLRH

-87 SELADI
+87 SELSDI

-114 ITKPADTLMGVRYV
+114 ITKPQTELMGVRYV
-128 IEGSKEISL
+128 VEGSQEVSM

-149 IYQLFFNTPARKK
+149 VYQLFFNTPARKK
-162 FLKTDTT
+162 FLKSDMT

-184 HPDISFCF
+184 HPDVSFLF

-227 EKETDLLKVSG
+227 EKETDLLMVSG

-265 LLSKSVEEGYVGYLM
+265 LLSKAVEEGYVGYLM

-285 FCVLMITTKEASVDV
+285 FCVLQITTKEAAVDV

-311 DDEMA
+311 DDEIA
-316 IADIFKSL
+316 IADIFKTL
-324 IFDRLHQR
+324 VFERLHQR
-332 EDIAEVTLDE
+332 EDITEVTLDE
-342 NVKEYAEEVAEE
+342 EIEKEKEQSKPVTEER
-354 VAKDQQSSTIRQDV
+354 T
-368 PMRKI
+368 
-373 AESTVADPRLE
+373 
-384 PMASEAESKQ
+384 
-394 EEIVKE
+394 
-400 VAPEPFEKSRL
+400 PEPFEKARL
-411 EKMRQKITAQI
+411 QQMREKITKQI

-430 KYQEYYQEKEKE
+430 KYQEFYQKRESDANAHASKQELPETSKPV
-442 QDQGQKEKFTYEQTT
+442 TYEQTS
-457 FLSEKARAKHRII
+457 FLTREARAKHHII

-494 HEKVLFERMMK
+494 HEKVLYERMMK
-505 QLQDKEMTTQYVSP
+505 QLKNKEMTTQYVSP
-519 PIIVSLTRAEQ
+519 PIILSLTRAEQ
-530 DILDRYEDV
+530 DILERFADV
-539 FSELGYVISSFGGNE
+539 FAELGYVISPFGGNE

-565 SFDVKEFFM
+565 SFDVKTFFM
-574 ELLASCG
+574 ELLASCDS
-581 ELKGNDGHDMIVE
+581 LKGNDGHDMILE
-594 KVASMS
+594 KIASMS
-600 CKAAV
+600 CKAAI
-605 KGNNRLSYSEIEE
+605 KGNNHLSRPEIEA
-618 LLDELLSL
+618 LLEELLSL
-626 DNPYHC
+626 ENPYHC
-632 PHGRPTIIAMTK
+632 PHGRPTIISMTK
-644 YELEK
+644 YEIEK

>member
-128 IEGSKEISL
+128 IEGSKEVSL

-149 IYQLFFNTPARKK
+149 VYQLFFNTPARKK

-324 IFDRLHQR
+324 IFERLHQR

-342 NVKEYAEEVAEE
+342 NVQAA
-354 VAKDQQSSTIRQDV
+354 
-368 PMRKI
+368 PLRKTTEND
-373 AESTVADPRLE
+373 ATDPGSESMTCE
-384 PMASEAESKQ
+384 PESKK
-394 EEIVKE
+394 EETIIE

-430 KYQEYYQEKEKE
+430 KYQEYYQGKEKE
-442 QDQGQKEKFTYEQTT
+442 QDQSREEKVTYEQTS
-457 FLSEKARAKHRII
+457 FLSEQARAKHRII

-530 DILDRYEDV
+530 DILERYEEV

-605 KGNNRLSYSEIEE
+605 KGNNRLSYPEIEE

-626 DNPYHC
+626 ENPYHC

>member
-128 IEGSKEISL
+128 IEGSKEVSL

-149 IYQLFFNTPARKK
+149 VYQLFFNTPARKK

-215 YGRQIA
+215 YGRLIA

-265 LLSKSVEEGYVGYLM
+265 LLSKSVEEGYVGYLL

-324 IFDRLHQR
+324 IFERLHQR
-332 EDIAEVTLDE
+332 EDIVEVTLDE
-342 NVKEYAEEVAEE
+342 NVQAA
-354 VAKDQQSSTIRQDV
+354 
-368 PMRKI
+368 PLRKTTEND
-373 AESTVADPRLE
+373 ATDPGSESMTCE
-384 PMASEAESKQ
+384 PESKK
-394 EEIVKE
+394 EETIIE

-442 QDQGQKEKFTYEQTT
+442 QDQSREEKVTYEQTS
-457 FLSEKARAKHRII
+457 FLSEQARAKHRII

-519 PIIVSLTRAEQ
+519 PIIVSLTRAER
-530 DILDRYEDV
+530 DILKRYEEV

-605 KGNNRLSYSEIEE
+605 KGNNRLSYPEIEE

-626 DNPYHC
+626 ENPYHC

>member
-10 EKSTIDKIAAGEV
+10 EKATIDKIAAGEV
-23 VERPSSVVKELVE
+23 VERPASVVKELVE

-43 SAITVEIK
+43 DAITVEIK

-57 IRITDNGCGIPEDE
+57 IRITDNGCGIPEEE
-71 LSVAFMRH
+71 LPVAFLRH

-87 SELADI
+87 SELSDI

-114 ITKPADTLMGVRYV
+114 ITKPQTELMGVRYV
-128 IEGSKEISL
+128 VEGSQEVSM

-149 IYQLFFNTPARKK
+149 VYQLFFNTPARKK
-162 FLKTDTT
+162 FLKSDMT

-184 HPDISFCF
+184 HPDVSFLF

-227 EKETDLLKVSG
+227 EKETDLLMVSG

-265 LLSKSVEEGYVGYLM
+265 LLSKAVEEGYVGYLM

-285 FCVLMITTKEASVDV
+285 FCVLQITTKEAAVDV

-311 DDEMA
+311 DDEIA
-316 IADIFKSL
+316 IADIFKTL
-324 IFDRLHQR
+324 VFERLHQR

-342 NVKEYAEEVAEE
+342 EIEIEKEKEKEQSKPVTEER
-354 VAKDQQSSTIRQDV
+354 T
-368 PMRKI
+368 
-373 AESTVADPRLE
+373 
-384 PMASEAESKQ
+384 
-394 EEIVKE
+394 
-400 VAPEPFEKSRL
+400 PEPFEKARL
-411 EKMRQKITAQI
+411 QQMREKITKQI

-430 KYQEYYQEKEKE
+430 KYQEFYQKRESDTNAHAPKQELPETSKPA
-442 QDQGQKEKFTYEQTT
+442 TYEQTS
-457 FLSEKARAKHRII
+457 FLTREARAKHHII

-494 HEKVLFERMMK
+494 HEKVLYERMMK
-505 QLQDKEMTTQYVSP
+505 QLKNKEMTTQYVSP
-519 PIIVSLTRAEQ
+519 PIILSLTRAEQ
-530 DILDRYEDV
+530 DILERFADV
-539 FSELGYVISSFGGNE
+539 FAELGYVISPFGGNE

-559 VPGNLF
+559 IPGNLF
-565 SFDVKEFFM
+565 SFDVKTFFM
-574 ELLASCG
+574 ELLASCDS
-581 ELKGNDGHDMIVE
+581 LKGNDGHDMILE
-594 KVASMS
+594 KIASMS
-600 CKAAV
+600 CKAAI
-605 KGNNRLSYSEIEE
+605 KGNNQLSRPEIEA
-618 LLDELLSL
+618 LLEELLSL
-626 DNPYHC
+626 ENPYHC

>member
-128 IEGSKEISL
+128 IEGSKEVSL

-149 IYQLFFNTPARKK
+149 VYQLFFNTPARKK

-215 YGRQIA
+215 YGRLIA

-324 IFDRLHQR
+324 IFERLHQR

-342 NVKEYAEEVAEE
+342 NVQAA
-354 VAKDQQSSTIRQDV
+354 
-368 PMRKI
+368 PLRKTTEND
-373 AESTVADPRLE
+373 ATDPRSESMTCE
-384 PMASEAESKQ
+384 PESKK
-394 EEIVKE
+394 EETIIE

-430 KYQEYYQEKEKE
+430 KYQEYYQEKEIE
-442 QDQGQKEKFTYEQTT
+442 QDQSREEKVTYEQTS
-457 FLSEKARAKHRII
+457 FLSEQARAKHRII

-530 DILDRYEDV
+530 DILERYEEV

-605 KGNNRLSYSEIEE
+605 KGNNRLSYPEIEE

-626 DNPYHC
+626 ENPYHC

>member
-1 MVRNKIAVL
+1 MVRNKITVL

-128 IEGSKEISL
+128 IEGSKEVSL

-149 IYQLFFNTPARKK
+149 VYQLFFNTPARKK

-324 IFDRLHQR
+324 IFERLYQR

-342 NVKEYAEEVAEE
+342 NVQAA
-354 VAKDQQSSTIRQDV
+354 
-368 PMRKI
+368 PLRKTTEND
-373 AESTVADPRLE
+373 ATDPGSESITCE
-384 PMASEAESKQ
+384 PESKK
-394 EEIVKE
+394 EETIIE

-442 QDQGQKEKFTYEQTT
+442 QDQSREEKVTYEQTS
-457 FLSEKARAKHRII
+457 FLSEQARAKHRII

-530 DILDRYEDV
+530 DILKRYEEV

-605 KGNNRLSYSEIEE
+605 KGNNRLSYPEIEE

-626 DNPYHC
+626 ENPYHC

>member
-10 EKSTIDKIAAGEV
+10 EKATIDKIAAGEV
-23 VERPSSVVKELVE
+23 VERPASVVKELVE

-43 SAITVEIK
+43 DAITVEIK

-57 IRITDNGCGIPEDE
+57 IRITDNGCGIPEEE
-71 LSVAFMRH
+71 LPVAFLRH

-87 SELADI
+87 SELSDI

-114 ITKPADTLMGVRYV
+114 ITKPQTELMGVRYV
-128 IEGSKEISL
+128 VEGSQEVSM

-149 IYQLFFNTPARKK
+149 VYQLFFNTPARKK
-162 FLKTDTT
+162 FLKSDMT

-184 HPDISFCF
+184 HPDVSFLF

-227 EKETDLLKVSG
+227 EKETDLLMVSG

-265 LLSKSVEEGYVGYLM
+265 LLSKAVEEGYVGYLM

-285 FCVLMITTKEASVDV
+285 FCVLQITTKEAAVDV

-311 DDEMA
+311 DDEIA
-316 IADIFKSL
+316 IADIFKTL
-324 IFDRLHQR
+324 VFERLHQR

-342 NVKEYAEEVAEE
+342 EIEIEKEKEKSKPVAEE
-354 VAKDQQSSTIRQDV
+354 RT
-368 PMRKI
+368 
-373 AESTVADPRLE
+373 
-384 PMASEAESKQ
+384 
-394 EEIVKE
+394 
-400 VAPEPFEKSRL
+400 PEPFEKARL
-411 EKMRQKITAQI
+411 QQMREKITKQI

-430 KYQEYYQEKEKE
+430 KYQEFYQKRESDTNAHAPKQELPETSKPA
-442 QDQGQKEKFTYEQTT
+442 TYEQTS
-457 FLSEKARAKHRII
+457 FLTREARAKHHII

-494 HEKVLFERMMK
+494 HEKVLYERMMK
-505 QLQDKEMTTQYVSP
+505 QLKNKEMTTQYVSP
-519 PIIVSLTRAEQ
+519 PIILSLTRAEQ
-530 DILDRYEDV
+530 DILERFADV
-539 FSELGYVISSFGGNE
+539 FAELGYVISPFGGNE

-565 SFDVKEFFM
+565 SFDVKTFFM
-574 ELLASCG
+574 ELLASCDS
-581 ELKGNDGHDMIVE
+581 LKGNDGHDMILE
-594 KVASMS
+594 KIASMS
-600 CKAAV
+600 CKAAI
-605 KGNNRLSYSEIEE
+605 KGNNHLSRPEIET
-618 LLDELLSL
+618 LLEELLSL
-626 DNPYHC
+626 ENPYHC

>member
-1 MVRNKIAVL
+1 MRSMQGHLPSRSRSRMAANPISALRTTAV
-10 EKSTIDKIAAGEV
+10 
-23 VERPSSVVKELVE
+23 
-36 NAIDAGA
+36 A
-43 SAITVEIK
+43 S
-51 DGGKSY
+51 
-57 IRITDNGCGIPEDE
+57 PEDE

-128 IEGSKEISL
+128 IEGSKEVSL

-149 IYQLFFNTPARKK
+149 VYQLFFNTPARKK

-215 YGRQIA
+215 YGRLIA

-324 IFDRLHQR
+324 IFERLHQR

-342 NVKEYAEEVAEE
+342 NVQAA
-354 VAKDQQSSTIRQDV
+354 
-368 PMRKI
+368 PLRKTTEND
-373 AESTVADPRLE
+373 ATDPRSESMTCE
-384 PMASEAESKQ
+384 PESKK
-394 EEIVKE
+394 EETIIE

-430 KYQEYYQEKEKE
+430 KYQEYYQEKEIE
-442 QDQGQKEKFTYEQTT
+442 QDQSREEKVTYEQTS
-457 FLSEKARAKHRII
+457 FLSEQARAKHRII

-530 DILDRYEDV
+530 DILERYEEV

-605 KGNNRLSYSEIEE
+605 KGNNRLSYPEIEE

-626 DNPYHC
+626 ENPYHC

>member
-128 IEGSKEISL
+128 IEGSKEVSL

-149 IYQLFFNTPARKK
+149 VYQLFFNTPARKK

-285 FCVLMITTKEASVDV
+285 FCVLMITTKEVSVDV

-324 IFDRLHQR
+324 IFERLYQR

-342 NVKEYAEEVAEE
+342 NVQAA
-354 VAKDQQSSTIRQDV
+354 SL
-368 PMRKI
+368 RKTTEND
-373 AESTVADPRLE
+373 ATDPGSESITCE
-384 PMASEAESKQ
+384 PESKK
-394 EEIVKE
+394 EETIIE

-442 QDQGQKEKFTYEQTT
+442 QDQSREEKVTYEQTS
-457 FLSEKARAKHRII
+457 FLSEQARAKHRII

-530 DILDRYEDV
+530 DILKRYEEV

-605 KGNNRLSYSEIEE
+605 KGNNRLSYPEIEE

-626 DNPYHC
+626 ENPYHC

>member
-10 EKSTIDKIAAGEV
+10 EKATIDKIAAGEV
-23 VERPSSVVKELVE
+23 VERPASVVKELVE

-43 SAITVEIK
+43 DAITVEIK

-57 IRITDNGCGIPEDE
+57 IRITDNGCGIPEEE
-71 LSVAFMRH
+71 LPVAFLRH
-79 STSKLRDA
+79 STSKLRNA
-87 SELADI
+87 SELSDI

-114 ITKPADTLMGVRYV
+114 ITKPQTELMGVRYV
-128 IEGSKEISL
+128 VEGSQEVSM

-149 IYQLFFNTPARKK
+149 VYQLFFNTPARKK
-162 FLKTDTT
+162 FLKSDMT

-184 HPDISFCF
+184 HPDVSFLF

-227 EKETDLLKVSG
+227 EKETDLLMVSG

-265 LLSKSVEEGYVGYLM
+265 LLSKAVEEGYVGYLM

-285 FCVLMITTKEASVDV
+285 FCVLQITTKEAAVDV

-311 DDEMA
+311 DDEIA
-316 IADIFKSL
+316 IADIFKTL
-324 IFDRLHQR
+324 VFERLHQR

-342 NVKEYAEEVAEE
+342 EIEKEKEQSKPVAEE
-354 VAKDQQSSTIRQDV
+354 RT
-368 PMRKI
+368 
-373 AESTVADPRLE
+373 
-384 PMASEAESKQ
+384 
-394 EEIVKE
+394 
-400 VAPEPFEKSRL
+400 PEPFEKARL
-411 EKMRQKITAQI
+411 QQMREKITKQI

-430 KYQEYYQEKEKE
+430 KYQEFYQKRESDTNAHAPKQELPETSKPA
-442 QDQGQKEKFTYEQTT
+442 TYEQTS
-457 FLSEKARAKHRII
+457 FLTREARAKHHII

-494 HEKVLFERMMK
+494 HEKVLYERMMK
-505 QLQDKEMTTQYVSP
+505 QLKNKEMTTQYVSP
-519 PIIVSLTRAEQ
+519 PIILSLTRAEQ
-530 DILDRYEDV
+530 DILERFADV
-539 FSELGYVISSFGGNE
+539 FAELGYVISPFGGNE

-565 SFDVKEFFM
+565 SFDVKTFFM
-574 ELLASCG
+574 ELLASCDS
-581 ELKGNDGHDMIVE
+581 LKGNDGHDMILE
-594 KVASMS
+594 KIASMS
-600 CKAAV
+600 CKAAI
-605 KGNNRLSYSEIEE
+605 KGNNQLSRPEIEA
-618 LLDELLSL
+618 LLEELLSL
-626 DNPYHC
+626 ENPYHC

>member
-128 IEGSKEISL
+128 IEGSKEVSL

-149 IYQLFFNTPARKK
+149 VYQLFFNTPARKK

-215 YGRQIA
+215 YGRLIA

-324 IFDRLHQR
+324 IFERLLQR

-342 NVKEYAEEVAEE
+342 NVQAA
-354 VAKDQQSSTIRQDV
+354 
-368 PMRKI
+368 PLRKTTEND
-373 AESTVADPRLE
+373 ATDPGSESMTCE
-384 PMASEAESKQ
+384 PESKK
-394 EEIVKE
+394 EETIIE

-442 QDQGQKEKFTYEQTT
+442 QDQSREEKVTYEQTS
-457 FLSEKARAKHRII
+457 FLSEQARAKHRII

-530 DILDRYEDV
+530 DILKRYEEV

-605 KGNNRLSYSEIEE
+605 KGNNRLSYPEIEE

-626 DNPYHC
+626 ENPYHC

>member
-128 IEGSKEISL
+128 IEGSKEVSL

-149 IYQLFFNTPARKK
+149 VYQLFFNTPARKK

-215 YGRQIA
+215 YGRLIA

-324 IFDRLHQR
+324 IFERLHQR
-332 EDIAEVTLDE
+332 EDIVEVTLDE
-342 NVKEYAEEVAEE
+342 NVQAA
-354 VAKDQQSSTIRQDV
+354 
-368 PMRKI
+368 PLRKTTEND
-373 AESTVADPRLE
+373 ATDPGSESMTCE
-384 PMASEAESKQ
+384 PESKK
-394 EEIVKE
+394 EETIIE

-442 QDQGQKEKFTYEQTT
+442 QDQSREEKVTYEQTS
-457 FLSEKARAKHRII
+457 FLSEQARAKHRII
-470 GQVFDTYWLIE
+470 GQVFDTYWLVE

-530 DILDRYEDV
+530 DILKRYEEV

-605 KGNNRLSYSEIEE
+605 KGNNRLSYPEIAE
-618 LLDELLSL
+618 LLDELLSME
-626 DNPYHC
+626 NPYHC

>member
-10 EKSTIDKIAAGEV
+10 EKATIDKIAAGEV
-23 VERPSSVVKELVE
+23 VERPASVVKELVE

-43 SAITVEIK
+43 DAITVEIK

-57 IRITDNGCGIPEDE
+57 IRITDNGCGIPEEE
-71 LSVAFMRH
+71 LPVAFLRH

-87 SELADI
+87 SELSDI

-114 ITKPADTLMGVRYV
+114 ITKPQTELMGVRYV
-128 IEGSKEISL
+128 VEGSQEVSM

-149 IYQLFFNTPARKK
+149 VYQLFFNTPARKK
-162 FLKTDTT
+162 FLKSDIT

-184 HPDISFCF
+184 HPDVSFLF

-227 EKETDLLKVSG
+227 EKETDLLMVSG

-265 LLSKSVEEGYVGYLM
+265 LLSKAVEEGYVGYLM

-285 FCVLMITTKEASVDV
+285 FCVLQITTKEAAVDV

-311 DDEMA
+311 DDEIA
-316 IADIFKSL
+316 IADIFKTL
-324 IFDRLHQR
+324 VFERLHQR

-342 NVKEYAEEVAEE
+342 EIEKEKEKEKEQSKPVAEE
-354 VAKDQQSSTIRQDV
+354 RT
-368 PMRKI
+368 
-373 AESTVADPRLE
+373 
-384 PMASEAESKQ
+384 
-394 EEIVKE
+394 
-400 VAPEPFEKSRL
+400 PEPFEKARL
-411 EKMRQKITAQI
+411 QQMREKITKQI

-430 KYQEYYQEKEKE
+430 KYQEFYQKRESDTNAHAPKQELPETSKPA
-442 QDQGQKEKFTYEQTT
+442 TYEQTS
-457 FLSEKARAKHRII
+457 FLTREARAKHHII

-494 HEKVLFERMMK
+494 HEKVLYERMMK
-505 QLQDKEMTTQYVSP
+505 QLKNKEMTTQYVSP
-519 PIIVSLTRAEQ
+519 PIILSLTRAEQ
-530 DILDRYEDV
+530 DILERFADV
-539 FSELGYVISSFGGNE
+539 FAELGYVISPFGGNE

-565 SFDVKEFFM
+565 SFDVKTFFM
-574 ELLASCG
+574 ELLASCDS
-581 ELKGNDGHDMIVE
+581 LKGNDGHDMILE
-594 KVASMS
+594 KIASMS
-600 CKAAV
+600 CKAAI
-605 KGNNRLSYSEIEE
+605 KGNNQLSRPEIEA
-618 LLDELLSL
+618 LLEELLSL
-626 DNPYHC
+626 ENPYHC